1 MTVLLTHEPVVNKS
15 RAITANRLV
24 VHAPSMDAACDA
36 LNEVAPS
43 WPMERTVLLGLSG
56 IPLDATLVEWELPE
70 NTLIELPASLLVT
83 AEGTQLAEALTEK
96 GIGLCVTNV
105 GHGEKLPANVPLRFG
120 LIDIVSHPRVLPG
133 VGVPL
138 AVGLTNA
145 AGFDAAMAVGYA
157 GATGW
162 FFLNGGPKAHRLSP
176 GHGQIVRVLNLVRR
190 DADIKEIEA
199 ALKLDVALSY
209 KLLRYINSAGFGL
222 PVEIQSFRH
231 AVTMLGYDNLNKWLS
246 LLLVTASK
254 QPGASAIMQ
263 AAIARGRFMEQVGH
277 VFFDKS
283 EYDNLFITGAFSLL
297 NVLLGTSMEAVL
309 GEMHLPDS
317 ITSALTGQ
325 GGVYKPFLDL
335 ARSCEDDPKLLARQA
350 ESLGLDFQTI
360 NRAQLSA
367 VSFADT
373 LQAD

>member
-1 MTVLLTHEPVVNKS
+1 MSALLTHEPVVNKS

-36 LNEVAPS
+36 LNQVAPN
-43 WPMERTVLLGLSG
+43 WPMQRTVLLGLSG

-70 NTLIELPASLLVT
+70 NTLIELPASLLAT
-83 AEGTQLAEALTEK
+83 AEGTQLALALTEK

-105 GHGEKLPANVPLRFG
+105 GHGEKLPAGVPLRFG
-120 LIDIVSHPRVLPG
+120 LIDVVSHPKVLHG

-138 AVGLTNA
+138 AVGLANA
-145 AGFDAAMAVGYA
+145 AGFDAAIAGGFA

-176 GHGQIVRVLNLVRR
+176 GHAQIVRVLNLVRH
-190 DADIKEIEA
+190 DAEIKEIEA
-199 ALKLDVALSY
+199 ALKQDVALSY

-222 PVEIQSFRH
+222 PVEVQSFRH
-231 AVTMLGYDNLNKWLS
+231 AVTILGYDNLNKWLS

-254 QPGASAIMQ
+254 EPGASAIMQ
-263 AAIARGRFMEQVGH
+263 AAIARGRFMEQVGQ

-283 EYDNLFITGAFSLL
+283 EHDNLFITGAFSLL
-297 NVLLGTSMEAVL
+297 NVLLGTSIEAVL
-309 GEMHLPDS
+309 GEMHLPDAV
-317 ITSALTGQ
+317 TAALTSR
-325 GGVYKPFLDL
+325 GGAYKPFLDL
-335 ARSCEDDPKLLARQA
+335 ARSCETDSRLLGSQA
-350 ESLGLDFQTI
+350 ESLGLEFETI

-373 LQAD
+373 LQAN